1 MKRII
6 FVIFLGLFVLSACS
20 NNEKIEISSPSYMF
34 CEDYKIS
41 KEIEVSLKGDFNK
54 NDNNYEGSLS
64 INEINFK
71 KVLFK
76 HNSLLISYEGSER
89 TVLGDIYLNTLD
101 NQFAIVITEPSLY
114 KQLTNEEYNN
124 EGLIIS
130 SPASSLE
137 EARSIEENLKAM
149 E

>member
-6 FVIFLGLFVLSACS
+6 FVIFLGLLVLSACS
-20 NNEKIEISSPSYMF
+20 NNEKIDISSPSYMF
-34 CEDYKIS
+34 SEDYKIS
-41 KEIEVSLKGDFNK
+41 KEIEVSLKGHFNK
-54 NDNNYEGSLS
+54 DDNNYEGSLS

-89 TVLGDIYLNTLD
+89 TVLGDIYLNTSD

-114 KQLTNEEYNN
+114 KQLTNEEYNKD
-124 EGLIIS
+124 GLIIS